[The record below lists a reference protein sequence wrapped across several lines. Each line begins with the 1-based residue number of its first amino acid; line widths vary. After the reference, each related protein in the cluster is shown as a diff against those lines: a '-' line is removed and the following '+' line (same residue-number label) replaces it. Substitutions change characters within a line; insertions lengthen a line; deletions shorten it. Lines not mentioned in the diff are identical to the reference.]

1 MLQCATYVVYHSGHA
16 LVTNS
21 ETALSAPCSCCIAL
35 NGLSGSA
42 CIACICWPICQHALA
57 TEHTFAA
64 LQFWRFIPDEAVLH
78 RASQFGRVIGFK
90 RMHED
95 MCYLDFASEEEGV
108 AALGGLDG
116 YRVCS
121 NPEYRLK
128 VVYKVC

>member
-1 MLQCATYVVYHSGHA
+1 MH
-16 LVTNS
+16 
-21 ETALSAPCSCCIAL
+21 
-35 NGLSGSA
+35 
-42 CIACICWPICQHALA
+42 
-57 TEHTFAA
+57 HTFAA

-108 AALGGLDG
+108 EALGGLDG

-128 VVYKVC
+128 VVYKVGWSTGRRRVATLPP